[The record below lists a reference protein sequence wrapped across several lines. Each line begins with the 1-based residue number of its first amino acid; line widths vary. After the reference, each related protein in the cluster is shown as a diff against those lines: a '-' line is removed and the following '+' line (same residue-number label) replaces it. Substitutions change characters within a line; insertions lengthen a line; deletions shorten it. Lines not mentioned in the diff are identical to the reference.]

1 MENEDVVWENKT
13 LYLINKLENVQI
25 GAARIVT
32 WGTRLVFIMK
42 RQVGRRNRQD
52 GNITKEYI
60 YKMVNGLVP
69 PYLSAMVPCNFKNIY
84 DYNTR
89 QVISIPPV
97 RTRTTLHNN

>member
-69 PYLSAMVPCNFKNIY
+69 PYLSAMVPFIY
-84 DYNTR
+84 
-89 QVISIPPV
+89 QVQCLIFPYDVFIF
-97 RTRTTLHNN
+97 HNRLNVGKINRF